1 MCHTLQNGEFIV
13 LASLFYNNI
22 LINFEEYNQSGSI
35 YFINFQ
41 TMAYIFTT
49 DDKEQLKKKG
59 ISEQKIDEQLRY
71 FKEGYP
77 ALTIKKPASIGE
89 GILKLDKLTKKIY
102 VLKWEDYLEGDK
114 KVTKFV
120 PASGAASRMFKD
132 LFAFLEQ
139 ESDVPTTDFE
149 KDFFD
154 NIQSFA
160 FYDELNRA
168 CKNMHNN
175 NIEQLLADG
184 KYKEVVSSLLSE
196 EGLNYGE
203 LPKGLL
209 LFHSYPE
216 KKRTPMEEHL
226 VEGTMYAK
234 CGDNKVNVHFTI
246 SPHHEAL
253 FKALLDKEK
262 DKLEERLN
270 AQFDVSFSIQKPSTD
285 TIAVDL
291 ENKPF
296 IHQGSLLFRPG
307 GHGALI
313 ENLNDLESDI
323 VFVKNIDNVVPDS
336 FKESDILHKKIL
348 AGVLIDTQKKI
359 FNYLD
364 KLESDKYLLEDLA
377 EIELFMRNELFITFG
392 VLAEKPKEQFA
403 QYMFDKLNRPIR
415 VCGMVLN
422 EGEPGGGPFIVENKD
437 GSYSP
442 HILEGSQIDEKTAA
456 SFGDKATHFNPVDLV
471 CAIKDRHGKKFDL
484 LSFVDKDTGFI
495 SAKSESGRPL
505 KALELPGLWNG
516 AMSDWNTV
524 FVEVPIDTFN
534 PVKTVN
540 DLLRDEHQ

>member
-1 MCHTLQNGEFIV
+1 
-13 LASLFYNNI
+13 
-22 LINFEEYNQSGSI
+22 
-35 YFINFQ
+35 
-41 TMAYIFTT
+41 MAYSFTIN
-49 DDKEQLKKKG
+49 DKDQLKKKG
-59 ISEQKIDEQLRY
+59 ISEEKIEEQLHY
-71 FKEGYP
+71 FEKGYP
-77 ALTIKKPASIGE
+77 ALNIKKPASIGD
-89 GILKLDKLTKKIY
+89 GIMKLDNLTKKNY
-102 VLKWEDYLEGDK
+102 VLKWEDYLEKGK
-114 KVTKFV
+114 KITKFV

-139 ESDVPTTDFE
+139 ESDVPTTSFE
-149 KDFFD
+149 KDFFE
-154 NIQSFA
+154 NVQSFA
-160 FYDELNRA
+160 FYDELNKV
-168 CKNMHNN
+168 CQNMHNN
-175 NIEQLLADG
+175 SIEQLLSDN

-196 EGLNYGE
+196 DGLNYGG

-209 LFHSYPE
+209 LFHSYTD

-226 VEGTMYAK
+226 VEGAMYAK
-234 CGDNKVNVHFTI
+234 GIDNKVNVHFTI
-246 SPHHEAL
+246 SPNHKEL
-253 FKALLDKEK
+253 FEELLDNVK
-262 DKLEERLN
+262 DELENKMN

-291 ENKPF
+291 DNKPF
-296 IHQGSLLFRPG
+296 RHEGALLFRPG

-323 VFVKNIDNVVPDS
+323 VFVKNIDNVVPDNK
-336 FKESDILHKKIL
+336 KESDILHKKIL
-348 AGVLIDTQKKI
+348 AGVLIDIQKKV

-364 KLESDKYLLEDLA
+364 KLESGDYIMEDLA
-377 EIELFMRNELFITFG
+377 EIELFMINDLCITG
-392 VLAEKPKEQFA
+392 DGLMGDTKEQTV
-403 QYMFDKLNRPIR
+403 QYMIDKLNRPIR

-456 SFGDKATHFNPVDLV
+456 SHADKATHFNPVDLV
-471 CAIKDRHGKKFDL
+471 CAIKNRKGEKFNL
-484 LSFVDKDTGFI
+484 LNFVDKDTGFI
-495 SAKSESGRPL
+495 SSKSEGGKPL

>member
-1 MCHTLQNGEFIV
+1 
-13 LASLFYNNI
+13 
-22 LINFEEYNQSGSI
+22 
-35 YFINFQ
+35 
-41 TMAYIFTT
+41 MAYIFTKK
-49 DDKEQLKKKG
+49 DKEQLKRKG
-59 ISEQKIDEQLRY
+59 ISEQKINEQLRY

-77 ALTIKKPASIGE
+77 ALTIKKPASIDE
-89 GILKLDKLTKKIY
+89 GILKLDNLTKKIF
-102 VLKWEDYLEGDK
+102 VLKWEDYLEKGK

-139 ESDVPTTDFE
+139 ESDVPTTEFE
-149 KDFFD
+149 KYFFN

-160 FYDELNRA
+160 FYDELNKV
-168 CKNMHNN
+168 CQNMHNN
-175 NIEQLLADG
+175 TIVQLLSDG
-184 KYKEVVSSLLSE
+184 KYKEVVNSLLSE

-209 LFHSYPE
+209 LFHSYTD

-234 CGDNKVNVHFTI
+234 GSDNKVNVHFTI

-253 FKALLDKEK
+253 FKELLDKEK

-270 AQFDVSFSIQKPSTD
+270 AEFDVSFSIQKPSTD
-285 TIAVDL
+285 TIAVDM
-291 ENKPF
+291 NNNPF
-296 IHQGSLLFRPG
+296 IDEDTLLFRPG

-336 FKESDILHKKIL
+336 FKESDVLHKKVL

-359 FNYLD
+359 FSYLD
-364 KLESDKYLLEDLA
+364 ILDSGKYLLDDLA
-377 EIELFMRNELFITFG
+377 EIELFMINDLCITSADLKGTTKVEL
-392 VLAEKPKEQFA
+392 A

-442 HILEGSQIDEKTAA
+442 HILEGSQIDDKTAA

-495 SAKSESGRPL
+495 SSKSKDGKPL

-516 AMSDWNTV
+516 AMSDWNTI